1 MNTHSVCLLKPKQ
14 SKTSR

>member
-1 MNTHSVCLLKPKQ
+1 MNTHSVCLLQPKQ